1 MPSDKQV
8 PKLVRLR
15 EETLQGGGQERIE
28 AQHQRGKLSARERIE
43 LLMDKG
49 SFRELDAYVQ
59 HRSDHFGL
67 ERRRFLGD
75 GVVCGW
81 GTVQG
86 RLTYVSSQ
94 DFTVM
99 GGSIGEAHAAKICKI
114 FDLALKNGAPVVCLN
129 DSGGARI
136 QEGVNSLAGCAEI
149 FLRNTLASGVIPQIS
164 AILGPCAGAAV
175 YSPALTDFTF
185 MVQNTSQ
192 MYLTGPDVV
201 RAVTH
206 EDVTAEELGGAAV
219 HGSVSGVAHVTA
231 GNDAE
236 CMERIR
242 SLLLFFPQNNL
253 EDAPTLPNDDDPL
266 RAEDAL
272 DRIIPDDPS
281 KPYDMREVVR
291 RIVDKGDF
299 FEIHAEYAPNIVV
312 GFARFAGRSAGI
324 VANQPAVMAGSLD
337 IAASNKAARFVRFC
351 DAFNIPLVTLV
362 DVPGFIPGTAQEHGG
377 IIRAGAKLLYAYCEA
392 TVPKVT
398 VITRKAYGGA
408 YIVMSSKHL
417 RGDVNLAWPS
427 TEIAVMGPEG
437 AINIVF
443 RRELESAKDPAAR
456 RGELIDEYREKFAN
470 PYVAAS
476 RGYIDDVIEPHE
488 TRPRLINALAMLANK
503 RDTLPAKKHGNIPL

>member
-1 MPSDKQV
+1 MLNEQQIK
-8 PKLVRLR
+8 KLHQAR
-15 EETLQGGGQERIE
+15 EQALQGGGKERID
-28 AQHQRGKLSARERIE
+28 AQHARGKLSARERID
-43 LLMDKG
+43 LLLDKG
-49 SFRELDAYVQ
+49 SFRELDPFVQ

-67 ERRRFLGD
+67 DRKRYLGD

-81 GTVQG
+81 GTVEG
-86 RLTYVSSQ
+86 RLVYVSSQ

-99 GGSIGEAHAAKICKI
+99 GGSIGEAHAAKICKL
-114 FDLALKNGAPVVCLN
+114 FDLALKNGVPVVCLN

-136 QEGVNSLAGCAEI
+136 QEGVFSLAGCADI

-185 MVQNTSQ
+185 MVHNTSQ

-201 RAVTH
+201 RTVTH
-206 EDVTAEELGGAAV
+206 EDVTAEELGGAGV
-219 HGSVSGVAHVTA
+219 HGSISGVAHVTA
-231 GNDAE
+231 MNDAE

-242 SLLLFFPQNNL
+242 SLLLYLPQNNL
-253 EDAPTLPNDDDPL
+253 EDPPFRPSNDDPL
-266 RAEDAL
+266 RTEEAL
-272 DRIIPDDPS
+272 DQIIPEDPL
-281 KPYDMREVVR
+281 KPYEMREVIR
-291 RIVDKGDF
+291 LIVDKGNF
-299 FEIHAEYAPNIVV
+299 FEIHEEYAQNIVV
-312 GFARFAGRSAGI
+312 GFARLAGHPVGI
-324 VANQPAVMAGSLD
+324 VANQPAVLAGSLD
-337 IAASNKAARFVRFC
+337 INASGKAARFVRFC
-351 DAFNIPLVTLV
+351 DSFNIPLVTLV
-362 DVPGFIPGTAQEHGG
+362 DVPGFIPGTSQEHGG
-377 IIRAGAKLLYAYCEA
+377 IIRCGAKLLYAYCEA

-427 TEIAVMGPEG
+427 TEIAVMGPDG

-443 RRELESAKDPAAR
+443 RKELEDAKEPDKR
-456 RGELIDEYREKFAN
+456 RKELVADYVEKFAN

-476 RGYIDDVIEPHE
+476 GGFIDDVIEPHE

>member
-1 MPSDKQV
+1 MPSDKQIQ
-8 PKLVRLR
+8 KLVRLR

-43 LLMDKG
+43 LLVDKG
-49 SFRELDAYVQ
+49 SFREMDAFVQ

-67 ERRRFLGD
+67 DRHRFLGD

-86 RLTYVSSQ
+86 RLTYISSQ

-114 FDLALKNGAPVVCLN
+114 YDLAMKNGAPVVCLN

-206 EDVTAEELGGAAV
+206 EDVTAEELGGALV

-236 CMERIR
+236 CMEQIR
-242 SLLLFFPQNNL
+242 NLLLFLPQNNL
-253 EDAPTLPNDDDPL
+253 EDPPLLPSDDDPL

-281 KPYDMREVVR
+281 KPYDMREVIR
-291 RIVDKGDF
+291 GIVDKGNF

-312 GFARFAGRSAGI
+312 GFARLAGRSAGI

-337 IAASNKAARFVRFC
+337 IAASTKAARFVRFC

-377 IIRAGAKLLYAYCEA
+377 IIRSGAKLLYAYCEA

-443 RRELESAKDPAAR
+443 RRELESAKDPAKR

-503 RDTLPAKKHGNIPL
+503 RDTLPSKKHGNIPL

>member
-1 MPSDKQV
+1 
-8 PKLVRLR
+8 
-15 EETLQGGGQERIE
+15 
-28 AQHQRGKLSARERIE
+28 
-43 LLMDKG
+43 
-49 SFRELDAYVQ
+49 
-59 HRSDHFGL
+59 
-67 ERRRFLGD
+67 
-75 GVVCGW
+75 
-81 GTVQG
+81 
-86 RLTYVSSQ
+86 
-94 DFTVM
+94 
-99 GGSIGEAHAAKICKI
+99 
-114 FDLALKNGAPVVCLN
+114 
-129 DSGGARI
+129 
-136 QEGVNSLAGCAEI
+136 
-149 FLRNTLASGVIPQIS
+149 
-164 AILGPCAGAAV
+164 
-175 YSPALTDFTF
+175 
-185 MVQNTSQ
+185 
-192 MYLTGPDVV
+192 VV

-206 EDVTAEELGGAAV
+206 EDVTAEELGGAGV

-236 CMERIR
+236 CMEQIR
-242 SLLLFFPQNNL
+242 NLLLFLPQNNL
-253 EDAPTLPNDDDPL
+253 EDPPLLPIDDDPL

-281 KPYDMREVVR
+281 KPYDMREVIR
-291 RIVDKGDF
+291 GIVDKGNF

-312 GFARFAGRSAGI
+312 GFARLAGRSAGI

-337 IAASNKAARFVRFC
+337 IAASTKAARFVRFC

-377 IIRAGAKLLYAYCEA
+377 IIRSGAKLLYAYCEA

-443 RRELESAKDPAAR
+443 RRELESAKDPAKR

-503 RDTLPAKKHGNIPL
+503 RDTLQSKKHGNIPL

>member
-1 MPSDKQV
+1 MSSDKQIQ
-8 PKLVRLR
+8 KLIRLR
-15 EETLQGGGQERIE
+15 EERLQGGGEERIE

-49 SFRELDAYVQ
+49 SFRELDAFVQ

-67 ERRRFLGD
+67 DRHRFLGD

-86 RLTYVSSQ
+86 RLTYVTSQ

-99 GGSIGEAHAAKICKI
+99 GGSIGEAHAAKICKV

-136 QEGVNSLAGCAEI
+136 QEGVASLAGCAEI

-206 EDVTAEELGGAAV
+206 EDVTAEELGGAGV
-219 HGSVSGVAHVTA
+219 HGSVSGVAHVTSA
-231 GNDAE
+231 NDAE

-242 SLLLFFPQNNL
+242 SLLLFLPQNNL
-253 EDAPTLPNDDDPL
+253 EDPPTLPSDDDPL
-266 RAEDAL
+266 RTEDAL

-281 KPYDMREVVR
+281 KPYDMREVIR
-291 RIVDKGDF
+291 LLADKGNF

-312 GFARFAGRSAGI
+312 GFARLAGRSVGV

-337 IAASNKAARFVRFC
+337 IAASHKAARFVRFC
-351 DAFNIPLVTLV
+351 DAFNGPLVTLV

-377 IIRAGAKLLYAYCEA
+377 IIRSGAKLLYAYCEA

-417 RGDVNLAWPS
+417 GGDVNFAWPS

-443 RRELESAKDPAAR
+443 RRELESAKDPAER
-456 RGELIDEYREKFAN
+456 RGELITEYREKFAN

-503 RDTLPAKKHGNIPL
+503 RDTLPSKKHGNIPL

>member
-1 MPSDKQV
+1 
-8 PKLVRLR
+8 LR

-43 LLMDKG
+43 LLVDKG
-49 SFRELDAYVQ
+49 SFREMDAFVQ

-67 ERRRFLGD
+67 DRHRFLGD

-86 RLTYVSSQ
+86 RLTYISSQ

-114 FDLALKNGAPVVCLN
+114 YDLAMKNGAPVVCLN

-206 EDVTAEELGGAAV
+206 EDVTAEELGGAGV

-236 CMERIR
+236 CMEQIR
-242 SLLLFFPQNNL
+242 NLLLFLPQNNL
-253 EDAPTLPNDDDPL
+253 EDPPLLPSDDDPL

-281 KPYDMREVVR
+281 KPYDMREVIR
-291 RIVDKGDF
+291 GIVDKGNF

-312 GFARFAGRSAGI
+312 GFARLAGRSAGI

-337 IAASNKAARFVRFC
+337 IAASTKAARFVRFC

-377 IIRAGAKLLYAYCEA
+377 IIRSGAKLLYAYCEA

-443 RRELESAKDPAAR
+443 RRELESAKDPAKR

-503 RDTLPAKKHGNIPL
+503 RDTLPSKKHGNIPL

>member
-1 MPSDKQV
+1 MSSDKQV
-8 PKLVRLR
+8 QKLIRLR

-49 SFRELDAYVQ
+49 SFRELDAFLQ

-67 ERRRFLGD
+67 DRHRFLGD

-114 FDLALKNGAPVVCLN
+114 YDLAMKNGAPVVCLN

-206 EDVTAEELGGAAV
+206 EEVTAEELGGAGV
-219 HGSVSGVAHVTA
+219 HGSVSGVAHVTV

-242 SLLLFFPQNNL
+242 NLLLFLPQNNL
-253 EDAPTLPNDDDPL
+253 EDPPALPSDDDPL

-272 DRIIPDDPS
+272 DRIIPEDPS

-291 RIVDKGDF
+291 QIVDKGNF
-299 FEIHAEYAPNIVV
+299 FEIHAEYAANIVV
-312 GFARFAGRSAGI
+312 GFARLAGRSVGI

-377 IIRAGAKLLYAYCEA
+377 IIRSGAKLLYAYCEA

-443 RRELESAKDPAAR
+443 RRELESAKDPAKR

-503 RDTLPAKKHGNIPL
+503 RDTLPSKKHGNIPL